1 MVRNRRWVSILTVLM
16 VVQCFIIGGFVNKPA
31 HVSAAAS
38 GPVISSFSPSVQ
50 SANVPVNTNLILAF
64 DENVKKGTGSA
75 TIQIR
80 RQLDNQLFESYTV
93 ASDSKV
99 AVGSG
104 TSRNIVTISPST
116 NFALNT
122 SYYVTIDAGAFAND
136 ANANF
141 AGLTS
146 AVGWVFTTVSAIDTT
161 APTLSTSSSSLTPAN
176 GATAGVG
183 TSLMMAFSEPVYAA
197 SGNITVTN
205 VNQPADTQSISVNS
219 INVTGS
225 GSAGKLIVVSL
236 PSSLQGNSTYEVVVP
251 SGAFQDAAGNNFNGI
266 TTSSWRF
273 TTNAPPIGNA
283 VLSPADNAFA
293 VSVASNFTLTFPGR
307 VRANTGTI
315 SINKISD
322 NSTVQEIN
330 VASSAVSVVSSGAG
344 STVIINPPA
353 DLAANTGF
361 YILIDS
367 GAFVDA
373 SDASKQYQ
381 GMQDATSWNFY
392 TDPGNDTT
400 PPSLLAERKPLNAQS
415 STSINLEMNFSEP
428 VYPGTGTITVRTY
441 PSGAVFASIPV
452 TSSKVSGGGSTKIIV
467 TDTSKTYVN
476 NQSYYVEIGGQA
488 FSDAKGNYYSGL
500 SGSSAWRFTVTQDSV
515 SPTIVTQTPANTA
528 IDVPVLGMKLEALF
542 SEPILLGA
550 DSSAIVIRPITSGSG
565 GSAIA
570 TTYAIDPNNNRN
582 LLITL
587 NGAMLPNTDYYVEMA
602 AGAVMDLAGN
612 PFDGILNQ
620 YQWTFKTSSGAA
632 GAPTVTRADLV
643 GSTKIAITYNENLST
658 SSDSIPVP
666 ANFYVTV
673 NGAGRTVTAVQIS
686 GQVVTLT
693 LQSAASYGQVI
704 RVSYSAGS
712 KPIKDLTGTAA
723 ANFSNLAVS
732 NVPDSTA
739 PRQVSGTIAGNLI
752 ILTMSE
758 ELAALNQN
766 AYLQFTVL
774 IDGAYRTVTQISGS
788 GNTVFLNFSGNSAS
802 IGQSVTLSYSAG
814 SYPLRDLSNNALGS
828 FSGFYIQNGQD
839 AKAPLLQ
846 SITSSG
852 YTITLNYD
860 EGLNG
865 ALIPYTSSF
874 YVTVNGTLRTVSY
887 VTVNG
892 TQVILSL
899 STSTIA
905 SDVILVTYLGGV
917 PAITDLGGIPAQ
929 AFSAMQANA
938 GGTTT
943 LGLNGIVAKGGEV
956 TITFSSPLN
965 TSYLPSTSQF
975 SVKVNNVS
983 RPVSSAAIKGS
994 AVVLSLYTPISVGDT
1009 VKASYSSA
1017 GTSIRSTTGAI
1028 AAAFTDSNVANQT
1041 TWDDSTS
1048 GDFKSA
1054 VGGGLEIKV
1063 ASATTASAV
1072 SPAGNAVNKFILSS
1086 EKVAQAY
1093 NAVRKA
1099 GGTLPRVVFT
1109 VPDSEK
1115 AAVVALPLGTLEDT
1129 KKATSNASFAIVY
1142 KNVTYEFPLSA
1153 LNYVQLGQM
1162 MNAASAVGQLNVSI
1176 DTNAGSLGSTL
1187 TSQLNGSNAQILINP
1202 ISFEMSVSSNGQ
1214 TKNVETLNNYVTR
1227 SITSS
1232 AVLDGKAVSVAWLDP
1247 QTNKLSYVPTRVTRA
1262 NGQSVISFKRKGN
1275 SVYAVVQGAAGYTD
1289 LTNHWARGDILLL
1302 AKKYIVEGNT
1312 LTTFAP
1318 KKAITRG
1325 EFAMFIAKGLGLAGD
1340 RTAAGKFKDV
1350 NTSTALAAYIGAAS
1364 AAGIVKGM
1372 ADGSFKPNNPITR
1385 EEMASMMVRAAS
1397 AAGVSIV
1404 PKQTTTNLLKK
1415 YTDRGKIGTW
1425 AQTDVA
1431 KAVDSN
1437 IISGLTT
1444 STFGAKNKATRAEA
1458 AVMLKR
1464 LLSYLEFIDI

>member
-1 MVRNRRWVSILTVLM
+1 MVRNRRWISSLVAALL
-16 VVQCFIIGGFVNKPA
+16 VVQFFVGGFAFQPTQ
-31 HVSAAAS
+31 VSAAAS

-93 ASDSKV
+93 ATDNKV
-99 AVGSG
+99 SIGSG

-136 ANANF
+136 ANTNF
-141 AGLTS
+141 AGLNS

-161 APTLSTSSSSLTPAN
+161 APTLSATPNVDPLTPAN
-176 GATAGVG
+176 GTTAGVG
-183 TSLMMAFSEPVYAA
+183 TSLMMVFSEPVYAA

-205 VNQPADTQSISVNS
+205 VNQPGDTQSISVNS

-225 GSAGKLIVVSL
+225 GSAGKTIVVSL
-236 PSSLQGNSTYEVVVP
+236 PSSLQGNSTYEVLVP
-251 SGAFQDAAGNNFNGI
+251 SGAFQDAAGNNFSGI
-266 TTSSWRF
+266 STTRWRF
-273 TTNAPPIGNA
+273 TTNAPPIGTA

-293 VSVASNFTLTFPGR
+293 VSVASNFTLSFPGTVR
-307 VRANTGTI
+307 VNTGTI

-322 NSTVQEIN
+322 NSTVQSIN
-330 VASSAVSVVSSGAG
+330 VTSSAVSVVANGAG
-344 STVIINPPA
+344 STVSINPPN

-361 YILIDS
+361 YILIDA

-373 SDASKQYQ
+373 SDSMKQYQ

-400 PPSLLAERKPLNAQS
+400 PPTMLTERKPLNAQS
-415 STSINLEMNFSEP
+415 TTSINLEMNFSEP
-428 VYPGTGTITVRTY
+428 VYPGTGNITVRTY
-441 PSGAVFASIPV
+441 PSGSVFASIPV
-452 TSSKVSGGGSTKIIV
+452 TSSKVSGGGGTKITV
-467 TDTSKTYVN
+467 TDNSKTYVN

-488 FSDAKGNYYSGL
+488 FSDAKGNYFTGL

-515 SPTIVTQTPANTA
+515 TPTIVTQTPANTA
-528 IDVPVLGMKLEALF
+528 LDVPVLGMKLEALF

-550 DSSAIVIRPITSGSG
+550 DSPAIVIRPITT
-565 GSAIA
+565 GSAVA

-587 NGAMLPNTDYYVEMA
+587 SSAMLPNTDYYVEMA
-602 AGAVMDLAGN
+602 AGAVTDLAGN

-632 GAPTVTRADLV
+632 GAPIVTRADLV
-643 GSTKIAITYNENLST
+643 GSNKIAITYNENLST
-658 SSDSIPVP
+658 SADSIPVP

-673 NGAGRTVTAVQIS
+673 NGAGRAVTAVQIS

-732 NVPDSTA
+732 NVPDAVA
-739 PRQVSGTIAGNLI
+739 PRLLSGTISGNLI
-752 ILTMSE
+752 LLTMNE
-758 ELAALNQN
+758 EVASINQN
-766 AYLQFTVL
+766 AYSQFTVL

-788 GNTVFLNFSGNSAS
+788 GNTVFLNFSGNSAT

-814 SYPLRDLSNNALGS
+814 SYPLRDLSNNALAS
-828 FSGFYIQNGQD
+828 FSSFYIQNGQD

-865 ALIPYTSSF
+865 ALVPNPSSF
-874 YVTVNGTLRTVSY
+874 YVTVNGTMRTVSY

-899 STSTIA
+899 PVSTIT
-905 SDVILVTYLGGV
+905 SDVILVTYLGGT
-917 PAITDLGGIPAQ
+917 PAITDLGGIQAQ
-929 AFSAMQANA
+929 TFSAVQANA
-938 GGTTT
+938 SGTTT
-943 LGLNGIVAKGGEV
+943 LGLNGIVAKGSEV
-956 TITFSSPLN
+956 TITFSNALN

-983 RPVSSAAIKGS
+983 RPVSSAVIKGA
-994 AVVLSLYTPISVGDT
+994 AVVLSLYTPISVGDA
-1009 VKASYSSA
+1009 VKASYSNV
-1017 GTSIRSTTGAI
+1017 GTSVRSTTGAI
-1028 AAAFTDSNVANQT
+1028 AASFTDSNVANQT
-1041 TWDDSTS
+1041 TWDDATS

-1063 ASATTASAV
+1063 SSATTASAV
-1072 SPAGNAVNKFILSS
+1072 SPAGNTVNKFILSS

-1099 GGTLPRVVFT
+1099 GGAMPRVVFT

-1153 LNYVQLGQM
+1153 LNYAQLGQM

-1176 DTNAGSLGSTL
+1176 DTNAGTLGSTL
-1187 TSQLNGSNAQILINP
+1187 ISQLNGSNAQILINP

-1214 TKNVETLNNYVTR
+1214 TKNVESLNNYVTR
-1227 SITSS
+1227 SITTG

-1262 NGQSVISFKRKGN
+1262 SGQSVISFKRKGN

-1289 LTNHWARGDILLL
+1289 LSNHWARADILLL

-1364 AAGIVKGM
+1364 SAGIVKGM

-1404 PKQTTTNLLKK
+1404 PKQSTANLLKK

-1425 AQTDVA
+1425 AQTDIA
-1431 KAVDSN
+1431 KAVDSG
-1437 IISGLTT
+1437 IISGLTAT
-1444 STFGAKNKATRAEA
+1444 TFGAKNKATRAEA